1 MPPIKVTL
9 AKRYEPSPKA
19 RAKVNGWLLFTKT
32 DGVRAYFDHKDR
44 KFYSRTGKEYT
55 MPKHIIEELAKEG
68 TNFDGELTLGLG
80 SFHTLSGFMR
90 TIDKSSKEWPKNLHY
105 VVFDRPDIKGT
116 YMERMPPK
124 LKFDSKF
131 LVQAPYTII
140 NKDTNLDQ
148 LLQEAEDQGEEGLI
162 IRNNDVG
169 YENKR
174 TSNLLKLT
182 SRYTDEA
189 RVIGYEEG
197 GGRLEDMMGALNVV
211 GKNKIPFKIGTGFTD
226 EQRNNA
232 EELFP
237 IGSEVTFSYKSI
249 DKESGVPREP
259 AFIAVRDY
267 E

>member
-32 DGVRAYFDHKDR
+32 DGVRAYYDHKDK

-55 MPKHIIEELAKEG
+55 MPKNIIDQMPTDFSL
-68 TNFDGELTLGLG
+68 DGELTLGLG
-80 SFHTLSGFMR
+80 SFHVLSGYMR
-90 TIDKSSKEWPKNLHY
+90 TIDKSSKEWPKSLHY
-105 VVFDRPDIKGT
+105 VVFDRPSIKGT
-116 YMERMPPK
+116 YMERMPPG

-131 LVQAPYTII
+131 LVQAPYII
-140 NKDTNLDQ
+140 VNKDTDLDK
-148 LLQEAEDQGEEGLI
+148 LLQEAEDRGEEGLI

-182 SRYTDEA
+182 SRYSDEA
-189 RVIGYEEG
+189 VVTGYEEG
-197 GGRLEDMMGALNVV
+197 SGRLEDMMGALNVV
-211 GKNKIPFKIGTGFTD
+211 LGKNKIPFKIGTGFTD
-226 EQRNNA
+226 EQRTDY

-237 IGSEVTFSYKSI
+237 VGTVVTFSYKSI
-249 DKESGVPREP
+249 DKKSGVPREP
-259 AFIAVRDY
+259 AFITVRDY